1 MEARARHRGN
11 SWERFGG
18 LPATVVVVASY
29 VLLGGAVLWL
39 EGAALAWAGVAVL
52 VAVAVHCLLRD
63 SKGWDVFGSFLLP
76 GVLAGSLHDL
86 ADVPSW
92 VSYPLLVLGVILAR
106 RIDRELEGN
115 GRESDSPNDEPPT
128 GLTNSSGTLARS

>member
-1 MEARARHRGN
+1 MEARARRRGI

-18 LPATVVVVASY
+18 LPATVVVVGSY

-39 EGAALAWAGVAVL
+39 DGPALAWAGVAVL

-63 SKGWDVFGSFLLP
+63 SKGWDVFGSFLFP

-86 ADVPSW
+86 TDVPTW
-92 VSYPLLVLGVILAR
+92 VSYPLLLLGVILAR
-106 RIDRELEGN
+106 HTDRELERQRKEG
-115 GRESDSPNDEPPT
+115 
-128 GLTNSSGTLARS
+128 

>member
-1 MEARARHRGN
+1 MEVRARRRGI

-18 LPATVVVVASY
+18 LSATIVVVGSY

-39 EGAALAWAGVAVL
+39 DGPALAWAGIAVL

-63 SKGWDVFGSFLLP
+63 SKGWDVFGSFLFP

-86 ADVPSW
+86 TDAPTW
-92 VSYPLLVLGVILAR
+92 VSYPLLLLGVILAGHT
-106 RIDRELEGN
+106 DRELERQRKG
-115 GRESDSPNDEPPT
+115 G
-128 GLTNSSGTLARS
+128 